1 MISESD
7 AHSGIFWSAVSRIT
21 IHVFQI
27 ITLIVL
33 ARLLEPA
40 EFGLITSSV
49 VVIGFLNI
57 FKDLGIAAAIIQRKE
72 VSDEFLSSIY
82 WVVLSVGILMNILL
96 YFSAHGIAE
105 FYNAEELTNILKV
118 LSFTFPITSATIMHQ
133 TLLEKDLKFKQ
144 IAFYETF
151 AVIVGSVSAIV
162 LAFMGFGVWS
172 LVIQSLAN
180 AATLSMILWLKSSF
194 KPKFLFSFTE
204 VKSIYN
210 FSANLS
216 GFNIVNYFVRNADY
230 VLIQKYLGQEQLG
243 YYNIAYRMM
252 LYPLQNITA
261 VFSRVMFPFYS
272 KLQGDN
278 PKIRE
283 MYIKLVNNIAM
294 ISFPLMLWITATS
307 DVLIKA
313 LLGGKWLVTIP
324 ILIIL
329 APIGMIQSVYTPAGT
344 IFKAKGRTDIWF
356 LWGLVTG
363 VIFVTAFV
371 IGLRWGIFG
380 VALGYLIANLITIY
394 PGLVIPLKLID
405 LPVGEFVASFGKTFI
420 ISICMFIL
428 IYLIKILLIKQLTSI
443 ELFIILIVSALLFYV
458 PVSFRFN
465 RQKVNELLT
474 IIKAF

>member
-1 MISESD
+1 MISESE
-7 AHSGIFWSAVSRIT
+7 AHSGIFWSALSRIT

-27 ITLIVL
+27 ITLIIL

-57 FKDLGIAAAIIQRKE
+57 FKDLGIAAAIIQRQE
-72 VSDEFLSSIY
+72 VNDEFLSSIY
-82 WVVLSVGILMNILL
+82 WVVLSIGILMNILL
-96 YFSAHGIAE
+96 YFSAHAIAE
-105 FYNAEELTNILKV
+105 FYNASELTNILKV

-144 IAFYETF
+144 IAFYETA
-151 AVIVGSVSAIV
+151 AVIVGSLSAIA

-180 AATLSMILWLKSSF
+180 AATLSLILWLKSSF
-194 KPKFLFSFTE
+194 KPKFLFSLTE

-252 LYPLQNITA
+252 LYPLQNITS

-272 KLQGDN
+272 KLQGN
-278 PKIRE
+278 NLKIRE
-283 MYIKLVNNIAM
+283 MYIQLANNIAM
-294 ISFPLMLWITATS
+294 ISFPLMLWITASS
-307 DVLIKA
+307 DILIKA
-313 LLGGKWLVTIP
+313 LLGSKWLPTIP
-324 ILIIL
+324 LLVVL

-356 LWGLVTG
+356 RWGLITG

-371 IGLRWGIFG
+371 IGLRWGVFG
-380 VALGYLIANLITIY
+380 VAVGYLIANVITIY
-394 PGLVIPLKLID
+394 PGLVIPFKLID
-405 LPVGEFVASFGKTFI
+405 LQVGEFVLSFGKTFI
-420 ISICMFIL
+420 ISLAMFIL
-428 IYLIKILLIKQLTSI
+428 IYAIKILLINYLTSV
-443 ELFIILIVSALLFYV
+443 ELFIILVVSALFFYI
-458 PVSFRFN
+458 PVSFKFN
-465 RQKVNELLT
+465 RQKVDEFLT
-474 IIKAF
+474 IIRAF